1 MRLMGQMGELLSFL
15 FGENEDSL
23 EVITDSQRRTSTS
36 HQSRS

>member
-23 EVITDSQRRTSTS
+23 EVITDSQRTSTS